1 MSSVILNNRKLVL
14 SSIAGLAAIAGVVI
28 KNSLEQAKMNMPI
41 LEMAGKVLFIGGWAL
56 TAYSISL
63 KGTQISISIKSM
75 LAVIASAGVVVSVFM
90 MKAAMKKK
98 ETPHIAL
105 PITFVSSWI
114 LLGVTVALGGK
125 MMGYVGGICAAF
137 FVISS
142 MMYILP
148 KQREM
153 GIVDGPGMPMF
164 SLSWVLLAY
173 VNSRIL

>member
-1 MSSVILNNRKLVL
+1 MSSVTLNNRKLVL

-28 KNSLEQAKMNMPI
+28 KNSLEQAKMDMPI
-41 LEMAGKVLFIGGWAL
+41 IEMAGKILFIGGWAL

-63 KGTQISISIKSM
+63 KGTRISFSIKSM

-90 MKAAMKKK
+90 MKAAMKNG
-98 ETPHIAL
+98 EMPNLAL
-105 PITFVSSWI
+105 PITFMSSWI
-114 LLGVTVALGGK
+114 LLGITVAIGGK
-125 MMGYVGGICAAF
+125 MMGYVCGVGASLL
-137 FVISS
+137 VISS